1 MVQEAAA
8 RPSPVRVALAV
19 LEVSET
25 PAAGA
30 VVSAATVQEV
40 LEVQTV
46 APVTSPTDGNSDVVT
61 PAGVVASAAA
71 ATVQEEIEALICLP
85 LETPLL
91 EKPQLRR
98 SRMPVPADSLRRS
111 ERIAATP
118 RAANATR
125 QAQIVL
131 LRKMG
136 IEVEDELVAERE
148 LKAFFRDTSTWSE
161 QKKERFQILLN
172 GRFDVTALDLN
183 LEGLE
188 DEVSFSCN

>member
-1 MVQEAAA
+1 
-8 RPSPVRVALAV
+8 
-19 LEVSET
+19 
-25 PAAGA
+25 
-30 VVSAATVQEV
+30 
-40 LEVQTV
+40 
-46 APVTSPTDGNSDVVT
+46 
-61 PAGVVASAAA
+61 
-71 ATVQEEIEALICLP
+71 

-188 DEVSFSCN
+188 DEV

>member
-188 DEVSFSCN
+188 DEV